1 MKKICVLIIA
11 LFAITCDNGQGDNE
25 NTSWVFVANEGSFGA
40 SNGSISMI
48 DDFGN
53 IYETES
59 IGDVVQSL
67 EVYGDKLIVVVNNS
81 HKIMFYDITEDGL
94 SMPGI
99 EIETG
104 DSSPRDLYIL
114 NDKVYF
120 TNWNSQDIKVLNLFN
135 YVIES
140 SISVNG
146 LPEDIEYD
154 GQYLW
159 VTIPHSDSYFN
170 TGNSVCKI
178 DPNSNTV
185 IETIEVGN
193 GPQQIAFDNGDVLI
207 SRTYYDASFNAF
219 HGATKIGSDV
229 IMSDYGAGTPC
240 GGAILKHQN
249 TIYRSYDGGLAEMN
263 SDLSLN
269 TDSQIGNFQQ
279 WQVYHIEEIN
289 GNLWFALTDY
299 ADYNE
304 IKVIDSSGE
313 EINSYNVGQN
323 PGDFATW
330 SVND

>member
-1 MKKICVLIIA
+1 MRKICVLIIA

-159 VTIPHSDSYFN
+159 VTLPHSDSSFG

-178 DPNSNTV
+178 DPTSNIV
-185 IETIEVGN
+185 VETIEVGN
-193 GPQQIAFDNGDVLI
+193 GPQQIAFDSGDVLI

-249 TIYRSYDGGLAEMN
+249 TIYRSYNGGLAEMN

>member
-146 LPEDIEYD
+146 LPEDIDYD

-159 VTIPHSDSYFN
+159 VTLPHSDSSFG

-178 DPNSNTV
+178 DPTSNTV
-185 IETIEVGN
+185 VETIEVGN
-193 GPQQIAFDNGDVLI
+193 GPQQIAFDSGDVLI

-249 TIYRSYDGGLAEMN
+249 TIYRSYNGGLAEMN

>member
-81 HKIMFYDITEDGL
+81 HKIMLYDITEDGL

-159 VTIPHSDSYFN
+159 VTLPHSDSYFN

-178 DPNSNTV
+178 DPTSNTV
-185 IETIEVGN
+185 VETIEVGN
-193 GPQQIAFDNGDVLI
+193 GPQQIAFDSGDVLI

-249 TIYRSYDGGLAEMN
+249 TIYRSYNGGLAEMN

-304 IKVIDSSGE
+304 IKVIDPSGE